1 MQKDAILKGLIMEKF
16 YVAPGIYWVNVQEAG
31 IRLLCGTPMDAIKHL
46 KQKGLVRSAEKKG
59 ILYETGPNAILLSDL
74 PMQGGNFCNL
84 SEFPILHMIYKQG
97 LSIKGHPNFSENKP
111 LIIGSDEQVKAQK
124 EYIFMGNM
132 GLSSK
137 EQLKNSGLP
146 KEKLEDLW
154 RLKMLFNH
162 GIIPDTDDILDS
174 LVLKNKALEIRN
186 GLFIE
191 RLKENIFEL
200 SYEDEKIQIDLKLKE
215 DEKYLSPFNLNFHKI
230 KREYFSVIHSGEG
243 NGWDHERP
251 CMGSVLTY
259 MGKFFLIDTGPN
271 ITDVLTSLGIC
282 LNQIEGIFHT
292 HAHDDHFAGLTS
304 LMQSSHKIKYFAA
317 KCVRLTV
324 QKKMAALLGREE
336 DIFSKI
342 FDVCDLEIGKWND
355 LEGLEVI
362 PLISPHPL
370 ETTIFYFRTMS
381 SQGYKTYGHLA
392 DIITESTLKSFTT
405 AEQPISLEFYKDVWD
420 HYLLESDIK
429 KIDTGLGFVH
439 GRAEDFKKDP
449 SKRILLSHKD
459 TPLTPEEKEIGSN
472 ATFGQQDV
480 LIPALDNF
488 DVYYGRQQLMHFFPD
503 AAMEDIQLLMNNPLV
518 SFSPGT
524 IILKSETVPQSVYLI
539 TSGFTEYIHTD
550 EGICTP
556 FTAGSLIGE
565 IPAILK
571 APLKGTYRAACY
583 LKALEIP
590 ATLYG
595 WFIRKNKF
603 YDDIKKLN
611 KRRSYIYQ
619 NPILG
624 AHLSYTLQSR
634 IARSMEVLTWKKG
647 KSEEFN
653 GKGDHLYIV
662 KSGKIRLI
670 LDSNQID
677 LKEGDALGLGNF
689 LKLLKKKD
697 LVSCRAEALTDSEL
711 YSIPVKII
719 KDSPHLQW
727 TLMDIYES
735 RRKKSPSIV

>member
-1 MQKDAILKGLIMEKF
+1 MEKF
-16 YVAPGIYWVNVQEAG
+16 YIAPGIYWINVPQAD
-31 IRLLCGTPMDAIKHL
+31 IRLLCGSPMDAIKHL
-46 KQKGLVRSAEKKG
+46 KQRGLVRSAEKKG

-97 LSIKGHPNFSENKP
+97 LSIKGHPNYSEYKP
-111 LIIGSDEQVKAQK
+111 LIIGSNEQVKAQK

-132 GLSSK
+132 GLSDQK
-137 EQLKNSGLP
+137 KLKSAGLP
-146 KEKLEDLW
+146 KDKLEDLW

-162 GIIPDTDDILDS
+162 GVIPDTDDILDS
-174 LVLKNKALEIRN
+174 LVIGTKTEEIRN
-186 GLFIE
+186 GLYIK
-191 RLKENIFEL
+191 RLKENYFEIR
-200 SYEDEKIQIDLKLKE
+200 YGDETLHVDLNLKE
-215 DEKYLSPFNLNFHKI
+215 DEKYSSPFNLNFHKI

-336 DIFSKI
+336 DIFNQI
-342 FDVCDLEIGKWND
+342 FDVHDLEIEQWNN

-362 PLISPHPL
+362 PMLSPHPL

-392 DIITESTLKSFTT
+392 DIITESTLKSFTK
-405 AEQPISLEFYKDVWD
+405 AEQPISMNFYKDVWD
-420 HYLLESDIK
+420 HYLLEADIK

-488 DVYYGRQQLMHFFPD
+488 DVYYGRQQLIHFFPD
-503 AAMEDIQLLMNNPLV
+503 APMEDIQLLMNNPLV
-518 SFSPGT
+518 NFSPGT
-524 IILKSETVPQSVYLI
+524 IILKSGTIPKSVFLI
-539 TSGFTEYIHTD
+539 TSGFTEYIYTE

-590 ATLYG
+590 ASLYG

-624 AHLSYTLQSR
+624 AHLSYTLQSH
-634 IARSMEVLTWKKG
+634 IARSMELSSWEKG
-647 KSEEFN
+647 QIEEFN
-653 GKGDHLYIV
+653 GKGDHLYII
-662 KSGKIRLI
+662 KSGKVKLE
-670 LDSNQID
+670 LDKHSVE
-677 LKEGDALGLGNF
+677 LKAGEALGLVNF

-697 LVSCRAEALTDSEL
+697 LVPCKATALSKCEL
-711 YSIPVKII
+711 YSIPVKVI

-727 TLMDIYES
+727 TLLDIYES
-735 RRKKSPSIV
+735 RRKKSASIV